1 MSSSF
6 RGRGALVGKGG
17 HGDRP
22 PRAHLPPGLG
32 LLLALVAAG
41 CGPGRPALHGVT
53 GEVSLDGKP
62 VAGAGV
68 LFCPEGGR
76 PAAAVTD
83 DQGRFRLRTW
93 RDADGTLAGTHVV
106 CVTKTVPT
114 AAESDNPYPESKNIL
129 PSRYASPLTSPLRAD
144 VSPANNNFFHFVLE
158 P

>member
-1 MSSSF
+1 MTRFLLGHESRVGS
-6 RGRGALVGKGG
+6 GRRRDRLVRARLASAAWLLIAL
-17 HGDRP
+17 
-22 PRAHLPPGLG
+22 A
-32 LLLALVAAG
+32 AAG
-41 CGPGRPALHGVT
+41 CGPGRPTLHGVT

-76 PAAAVTD
+76 PASAVTD
-83 DQGRFRLRTW
+83 EQGRFQLRTW

-114 AAESDNPYPESKNIL
+114 AAESDNPYAETKNIL
-129 PSRYASPLTSPLRAD
+129 PSRYASPVTSPLRAD
-144 VSPANNNFFHFVLE
+144 VSPTGDNVFRFELE